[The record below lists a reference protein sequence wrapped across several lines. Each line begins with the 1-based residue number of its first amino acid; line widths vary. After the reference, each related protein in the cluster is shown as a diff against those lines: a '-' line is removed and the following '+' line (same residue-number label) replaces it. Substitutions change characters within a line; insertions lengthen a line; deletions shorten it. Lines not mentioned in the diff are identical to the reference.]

1 MPAAN
6 KPVKH
11 CKVLIIGGGPA
22 GYTAAIY
29 AARASLNP
37 VLVTGMQPGGQLM
50 TTTDVENFPGFAH
63 AIQGPALME
72 QMYEQAK
79 NVGTEIITDHIGEID
94 FKKRP
99 FTAVGED
106 AVYTADSVIICTG
119 AQAKW
124 LGLESEM
131 KFRGFGVSGCATC
144 DGFFFRN
151 KTVAVIGGGNTA
163 MEEALYLT
171 HHAKEVIVVHR
182 RDEFRGEK
190 ILQQRIAANPKIKV
204 IWNSTVE
211 EVLGD
216 DEPKTVKGL
225 RLKSTQTGKTQDITL
240 DGVFVAIG
248 HAPATSLFQ
257 GQVELDQ
264 DGYIKTPP
272 GTVKTNIPGVFAAG
286 DVIDKVY
293 RQAVTAAGLGCMA
306 ALDAEKYLSQQALS
320 IPARAAAE

>member
-1 MPAAN
+1 MTAPQ

-11 CKVLIIGGGPA
+11 SKLLIIGGGPA

-29 AARASLNP
+29 AARASLEP

-50 TTTDVENFPGFAH
+50 TTTEVENYPGFAH
-63 AIQGPALME
+63 AIQGPQLME

-79 NVGTEIITDHIGEID
+79 NVGTNIIVDHIGEVD
-94 FKKRP
+94 FKSRP
-99 FTAVGED
+99 FRAIGED
-106 AVYTADSVIICTG
+106 NIYTADSVIICTG

-124 LGLESEM
+124 LGIESET
-131 KFRGFGVSGCATC
+131 KYRGYGVSGCATC
-144 DGFFFRN
+144 DGFFFKN

-171 HHAKEVIVVHR
+171 HHAKQVVVVHR
-182 RDEFRGEK
+182 RDQFRGEK

-204 IWNSTVE
+204 IWNSTVDQ
-211 EVLGD
+211 VLGVD
-216 DEPKTVKGL
+216 DPKTVKGI
-225 RLKSTQTGKTQDITL
+225 RLKDTATGKTTDVEL

-257 GQVELDQ
+257 NQIELDS
-264 DGYIKTPP
+264 DGYIKTAP
-272 GTVKTNIPGVFAAG
+272 GSVKTNIPGVFAAG
-286 DVIDKVY
+286 DVVDKIY

-306 ALDAEKYLSQQALS
+306 ALDAERYISGLAMPKFV
-320 IPARAAAE
+320 AAE